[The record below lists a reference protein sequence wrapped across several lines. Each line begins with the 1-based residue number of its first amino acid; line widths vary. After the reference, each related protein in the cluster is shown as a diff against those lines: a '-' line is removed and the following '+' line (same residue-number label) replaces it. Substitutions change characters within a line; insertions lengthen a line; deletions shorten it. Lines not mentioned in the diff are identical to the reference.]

1 MIENHILTT
10 ARWVPSPN
18 FNARPEGVEIDLIV
32 IHNISLPA
40 GCFGTPF
47 VEQLF
52 CNELDCS
59 ADDSF
64 SDLHCLQV
72 SAHLFIQR
80 DGQLVQFVPF
90 DQRAWHAGVSSFEGR
105 EGCNDFSIGIE
116 LEGDDDTPYTEAQ
129 YTVLTDV
136 IDALINQYGIPV
148 HHIVGHC
155 DIAPNRKT
163 DPGPAFQWQRLRQG
177 LAQRMAGKV

>member
-1 MIENHILTT
+1 MIENHILKT

-64 SDLHCLQV
+64 TDLQSLHV

-177 LAQRMAGKV
+177 LAQRMAGKA

>member
-64 SDLHCLQV
+64 SDLQCLQV

-177 LAQRMAGKV
+177 LAQRMAGKA